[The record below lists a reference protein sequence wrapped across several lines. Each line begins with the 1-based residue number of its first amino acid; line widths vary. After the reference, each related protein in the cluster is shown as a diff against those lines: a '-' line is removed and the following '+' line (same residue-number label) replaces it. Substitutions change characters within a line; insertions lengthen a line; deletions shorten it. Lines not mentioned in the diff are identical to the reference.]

1 MSFINYSKKTIEIKI
16 FYFSCK
22 FSEKGT
28 NLDFVFNKIS
38 PNNRGKIVSE
48 FVGDDKIVS
57 CDFIY
62 EEVGAI
68 RGFKLSYHLC
78 TVSSDMPNS
87 ENIKKALENAD
98 AVVFIADSQKSKI
111 EANKKSMEILQ
122 SNFPESDGIQR
133 PLLIQFNKVDVPDK
147 VSADEIRST
156 LNLNNVQGFEAIAT
170 NGTGVFETFKAAA
183 KRVFLELRNK

>member
-1 MSFINYSKKTIEIKI
+1 MSFVNYSKKTIEVKI
-16 FYFSCK
+16 VYFGCK
-22 FSEKGT
+22 FSGKGT

-38 PNNRGKIVSE
+38 PNNGGKIVSE

-183 KRVFLELRNK
+183 KRVFVELRNK

>member
-1 MSFINYSKKTIEIKI
+1 
-16 FYFSCK
+16 
-22 FSEKGT
+22 
-28 NLDFVFNKIS
+28 
-38 PNNRGKIVSE
+38 
-48 FVGDDKIVS
+48 
-57 CDFIY
+57 
-62 EEVGAI
+62 
-68 RGFKLSYHLC
+68 
-78 TVSSDMPNS
+78 MPNS

-147 VSADEIRST
+147 VSADEIRSI

-183 KRVFLELRNK
+183 KRVFVELRNK